1 VEDVA
6 PQRQTARSIYK
17 RQVQEQEIART
28 RVLEAPLPSAMPAA
42 EKPKELDVPPPPQ
55 IALNPAKLE
64 KAPIP
69 ERAPEV
75 PKVMASMERPGS
87 SRFSEPLKKAFGWIP
102 GVRSKKDYVP
112 PKVVRQVQP
121 RVTTPQD
128 TSVAVRVSI
137 DPKGIVRDAD
147 LLTKGV
153 DGHLGRSAVEAAKR
167 WRFEPA
173 RADDRPVASNMVLR
187 FKFEGTRN

>member
-1 VEDVA
+1 
-6 PQRQTARSIYK
+6 
-17 RQVQEQEIART
+17 
-28 RVLEAPLPSAMPAA
+28 
-42 EKPKELDVPPPPQ
+42 
-55 IALNPAKLE
+55 
-64 KAPIP
+64 
-69 ERAPEV
+69 
-75 PKVMASMERPGS
+75 
-87 SRFSEPLKKAFGWIP
+87 
-102 GVRSKKDYVP
+102 
-112 PKVVRQVQP
+112 
-121 RVTTPQD
+121 
-128 TSVAVRVSI
+128 VAVRVSI